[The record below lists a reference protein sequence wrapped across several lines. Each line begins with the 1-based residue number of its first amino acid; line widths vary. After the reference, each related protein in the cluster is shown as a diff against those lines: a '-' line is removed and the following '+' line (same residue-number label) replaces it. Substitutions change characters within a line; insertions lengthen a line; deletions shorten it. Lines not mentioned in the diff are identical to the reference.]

1 MKKKRLKT
9 LQILLSAF
17 GAAAFG
23 GGILIAPQA
32 ASQGVRDGL
41 TLCGQVVIPSLF
53 PFLALS
59 SFLVQSGLA
68 QRAGH
73 LLEPITKL
81 LFRLP
86 GAAGSAI
93 LMSLIGGYPVGARMT
108 VQLLDA
114 ALITQKQAQRM
125 LFFCQFR
132 PCLFNQRRW
141 LRHAPQPT
149 GRANPLR
156 GTHCQRAADRA
167 LHALSR
173 IQRDDE
179 RKPCCSPY
187 RPVHGAGPGGRRYT
201 RLRRHCIYLR
211 LGHSIFLHCCA
222 VQPSSAAQHTAYSF
236 TMLFRGNLR
245 LRQRSRK
252 SAAARPCACARLGRN
267 LRALPSAARCIQNKA
282 FPAALFLRQGGK
294 RLACLPDQ
302 RRAFP
307 AVSL

>member
-93 LMSLIGGYPVGARMT
+93 LMSLIGGYPVGAAHA
-108 VQLLDA
+108 VLL
-114 ALITQKQAQRM
+114 R
-125 LFFCQFR
+125 QFR

-252 SAAARPCACARLGRN
+252 SASARPCACARLGRN

>member
-23 GGILIAPQA
+23 GRHSDCATGCLARGA
-32 ASQGVRDGL
+32 GWTYLMRASCDS
-41 TLCGQVVIPSLF
+41 I
-53 PFLALS
+53 
-59 SFLVQSGLA
+59 SFSVFSA
-68 QRAGH
+68 
-73 LLEPITKL
+73 
-81 LFRLP
+81 FVLP
-86 GAAGSAI
+86 GAIRPCATGRPPAGTDHQATVSPARRGRQRHPDEPDRRLSGWRTHDGAI
-93 LMSLIGGYPVGARMT
+93 ARRRSDHTKAGAAHA
-108 VQLLDA
+108 VLL
-114 ALITQKQAQRM
+114 R
-125 LFFCQFR
+125 QFR

-252 SAAARPCACARLGRN
+252 SASARPCACARLGRN

-282 FPAALFLRQGGK
+282 FPAALFFAAGWQT
-294 RLACLPDQ
+294 ACLP
-302 RRAFP
+302 A
-307 AVSL
+307 